1 MECEKAELSRKAV
14 SLLKAKL
21 CEKASSNHVFSA
33 EWEYTIEKPKLE
45 GIETDSK
52 HSPNLNSYNRIFKS
66 VEEQGCHRSRNSH

>member
-1 MECEKAELSRKAV
+1 MECEKAALSRKAV

-45 GIETDSK
+45 EIETDSK
-52 HSPNLNSYNRIFKS
+52 HSPNLDFLIEYLNELKNK
-66 VEEQGCHRSRNSH
+66 VVTGAET